1 MMNEEIEALKKK
13 VEFLELLI
21 DVKDETIDK
30 QMKTIKLLMDYLRK
44 VNSNGHTSK

>member
-1 MMNEEIEALKKK
+1 MNEEIEELKKK

-30 QMKTIKLLMDYLRK
+30 QMKTIKMLMDYFK
-44 VNSNGHTSK
+44 KIDA

>member
-1 MMNEEIEALKKK
+1 MMNEEIEELKKK

-30 QMKTIKLLMDYLRK
+30 QTKTIKLLMDYLRRIEHEK
-44 VNSNGHTSK
+44 SNH

>member
-1 MMNEEIEALKKK
+1 MMNEEIEKLKKK

-30 QMKTIKLLMDYLRK
+30 QTKTIKLLMDYLRR
-44 VNSNGHTSK
+44 

>member
-1 MMNEEIEALKKK
+1 MMNEEIEELKKK

-30 QMKTIKLLMDYLRK
+30 QTKTIKLLMDYLRK
-44 VNSNGHTSK
+44 DDE

>member
-1 MMNEEIEALKKK
+1 MMNEEIEELKKK

-30 QMKTIKLLMDYLRK
+30 QTKTIKLLMDYLRK
-44 VNSNGHTSK
+44 VKSNGHTSK

>member
-1 MMNEEIEALKKK
+1 MNEEIEELKKK

-30 QMKTIKLLMDYLRK
+30 QMKTRRLISR
-44 VNSNGHTSK
+44 

>member
-1 MMNEEIEALKKK
+1 MNEEIEELKKK

-30 QMKTIKLLMDYLRK
+30 QTKTIKLLMDYLRK
-44 VNSNGHTSK
+44 VNSKVSLTS

>member
-1 MMNEEIEALKKK
+1 MNEEIEELKKK

-30 QMKTIKLLMDYLRK
+30 QAKTIKLLMDYLRR
-44 VNSNGHTSK
+44 

>member
-1 MMNEEIEALKKK
+1 MNEEIEELKKK

-30 QMKTIKLLMDYLRK
+30 QTKTIKLLMDYLRK
-44 VNSNGHTSK
+44 LNSKVSLTS

>member
-30 QMKTIKLLMDYLRK
+30 QMKTIKILMNYLRR
-44 VNSNGHTSK
+44 

>member
-1 MMNEEIEALKKK
+1 MMNEEIEELKKK

-30 QMKTIKLLMDYLRK
+30 QTKTIKLLMDYLKLIEEARHH
-44 VNSNGHTSK
+44 G